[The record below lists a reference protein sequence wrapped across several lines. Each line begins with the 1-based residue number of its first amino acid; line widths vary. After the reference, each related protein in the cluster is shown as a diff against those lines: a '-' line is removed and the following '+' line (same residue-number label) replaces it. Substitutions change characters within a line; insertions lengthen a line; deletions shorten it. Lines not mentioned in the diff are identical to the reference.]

1 MQNTTEPS
9 GKAQLLSYA
18 TLRCYLQYFNPGRQ
32 IQNSQK
38 LREKASCRAL
48 AVDNNPHP
56 RCQVWPR
63 HCHQNCRRRTLG
75 HPRLRRRSPGAKIS
89 LVLSPY
95 CKCRGHERILCSIE
109 RLPHHVSKEPPNRT
123 PPSVDTVTGFPCQ
136 EIHLSRVST
145 IVPTSRT
152 SKGLVIDCSGF
163 SLVRTKY
170 IFPSHR
176 RTSKLTWSHRTVSP
190 LVSAGCST
198 SWNSLPSL

>member
-1 MQNTTEPS
+1 MNRDVVRSFVNRNINNVTRCNTS
-9 GKAQLLSYA
+9 NKCSDLLFLKG
-18 TLRCYLQYFNPGRQ
+18 TMIITVNHRGL
-32 IQNSQK
+32 IIW
-38 LREKASCRAL
+38 
-48 AVDNNPHP
+48 PH
-56 RCQVWPR
+56 
-63 HCHQNCRRRTLG
+63 HCHQNCRKRALG
-75 HPRLRRRSPGAKIS
+75 HPRSRRRSPGAKIS

-170 IFPSHR
+170 IFPSHW
-176 RTSKLTWSHRTVSP
+176 RTSKLTWLHRAVSP

-198 SWNSLPSL
+198 S